1 MTLSEIESRL
11 ESIQKEQGMTYTTLD
26 KAGLGYML
34 VKRIQ
39 QGEDYQVKF
48 LFKYVDLLCHY
59 IMIDGQIIDDMVA
72 LGEYLRR
79 RRMEQNITPTQM
91 ASRMEVSYNTFKR
104 LEGGLGCRRDTLLR
118 YVTVLGDVD
127 FSLGEVLS
135 II

>member
-59 IMIDGQIIDDMVA
+59 MHLESTFVVGVW
-72 LGEYLRR
+72 
-79 RRMEQNITPTQM
+79 
-91 ASRMEVSYNTFKR
+91 SR
-104 LEGGLGCRRDTLLR
+104 
-118 YVTVLGDVD
+118 
-127 FSLGEVLS
+127 
-135 II
+135 I